1 MKNYNLI
8 PQEKDNYCVCSV
20 LQAIFDYH
28 GKKLNQK
35 DISKKLTSS
44 EKGFKINDDQIKIF
58 LIEMGFDYIFYW
70 RNETPLNE
78 PGVVLDDMKKNHG
91 LVGINHHIYLYY
103 DFNYPKLILI
113 DPLDGKIKLKDY
125 NKMIKEMNKTEGF
138 FGLIKKI

>member
-20 LQAIFDYH
+20 LQAVFDFH
-28 GKKLNQK
+28 GKRLNQK

-58 LIEMGFDYIFYW
+58 LTEMGFDYIFYW

-78 PGVVLDDMKKNHG
+78 PWLVLDDMKKDHG
-91 LVGINHHIYLYY
+91 LVGINQHIYLFY
-103 DFNYPKLILI
+103 DFNYPKLNLI
-113 DPLDGKIKLKDY
+113 DPLDGEIKLKDY
-125 NKMIKEMNKTEGF
+125 NKMIKEMYKTEGF
-138 FGLIKKI
+138 FGLIRKI